1 MMFSLKSFV
10 LQHPKI
16 VVGITVLAIALL
28 ANPATAVSPVI
39 GVIL

>member
-1 MMFSLKSFV
+1 MMVPLKRFV
-10 LQHPKI
+10 SQHHII
-16 VVGITVLAIALL
+16 VAGITMLAIALL